1 MAPSSALEPSHRSH
15 PDLYKKNA
23 VWGSLTAGGQ
33 ALSGATITVVRSNEV
48 LEIDDSGTYALRLP
62 EAEYGP
68 PPPHELT
75 FSRPGYL
82 PQTHSVT
89 VTESG
94 VELNVDLQPE
104 TP

>member
-1 MAPSSALEPSHRSH
+1 VAPPPAPDGSHRTH

-23 VWGSLTAGGQ
+23 VWGSITAGGRT
-33 ALSGATITVVRSNEV
+33 LSGATITVVKNDEL
-48 LEIDDSGTYALRLP
+48 LEIEDSGEYALQLP

-68 PPPHELT
+68 PPHELV

-89 VTESG
+89 IPPSG
-94 VELNVDLQPE
+94 VELNVDLQAVP
-104 TP
+104 